1 MDLKDD
7 NAFLHVS
14 GIWVDLAMGQG
25 AGMTRSLLRLSVLII
40 LLIALAAGW
49 AAWLQANGNFHAVI
63 VGELYRSAQPDAAH
77 LEKWVADHRIRSVVN
92 LRGASE
98 AEWYRAERE
107 ASARLSLTHV
117 DFAMRDSEMIP
128 AGQAQDLIA
137 LMFSLPKP
145 ILIHCKAGSDRTGL
159 AAALYLAS
167 HGYGEATAE
176 RQISFRYGHVSLPFS
191 AAWPMDL
198 SWEELEPGL
207 GYAR

>member
-1 MDLKDD
+1 MNLKDSD
-7 NAFLHVS
+7 AVLQNFQELA
-14 GIWVDLAMGQG
+14 DLASAQG

-40 LLIALAAGW
+40 LLMASAAGW

-63 VGELYRSAQPDAAH
+63 AGELYRSAQPDAAH
-77 LEKWVADHRIRSVVN
+77 LEKWVADHHIRSVVN

-98 AEWYRAERE
+98 AAWYRGERE
-107 ASARLSLTHV
+107 ASARLSLIHV
-117 DFAMRDSEMIP
+117 DFAMRDSEMVSE
-128 AGQAQDLIA
+128 AQAQDLVA
-137 LMFSLPKP
+137 LLDSLPKP

-159 AAALYLAS
+159 AAALYLAG

-207 GYAR
+207 GYAG